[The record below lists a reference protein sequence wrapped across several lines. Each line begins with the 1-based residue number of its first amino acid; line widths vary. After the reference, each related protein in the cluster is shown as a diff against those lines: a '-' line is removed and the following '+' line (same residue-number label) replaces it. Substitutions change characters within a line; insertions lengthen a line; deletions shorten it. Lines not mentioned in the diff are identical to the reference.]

1 MRSVRQ
7 RMLAFP
13 VRLSIRLSVRL
24 MHANYTHTHAKH
36 THQAHTPST
45 HKLNFSVWQSAP
57 VFRAIASPARERVA
71 GRQAGGGS
79 MQSAA
84 TTITI
89 ATSISWQQHT
99 HTHKHTDEWAKAST
113 LSPQAPQ
120 LIPVLFFLGR
130 VVSVHNICCT
140 VCRNQQWIA
149 ASRRWNTLP
158 CLQQHSALHSTDLH
172 IWLASQ
178 YAQAQSRQTS
188 WHPFDVNSSRLLIEG
203 ASELQCDRQVPSWA
217 STDVFAYKW

>member
-7 RMLAFP
+7 RLLAFP

-24 MHANYTHTHAKH
+24 MHANYTHT
-36 THQAHTPST
+36 HTPST

-99 HTHKHTDEWAKAST
+99 HTHTLMCGLRPAPCPQRRHSWSLFCFFGAGCLSSQYLLHSVPQST
-113 LSPQAPQ
+113 VQRCKPTLKYSA
-120 LIPVLFFLGR
+120 LLATAF
-130 VVSVHNICCT
+130 SVALHWFACLTSLT
-140 VCRNQQWIA
+140 VCA
-149 ASRRWNTLP
+149 
-158 CLQQHSALHSTDLH
+158 
-172 IWLASQ
+172 
-178 YAQAQSRQTS
+178 
-188 WHPFDVNSSRLLIEG
+188 G
-203 ASELQCDRQVPSWA
+203 AI
-217 STDVFAYKW
+217 

>member
-7 RMLAFP
+7 RLLAFP

-24 MHANYTHTHAKH
+24 MHANYTHT
-36 THQAHTPST
+36 HTPST

-89 ATSISWQQHT
+89 ATSIS
-99 HTHKHTDEWAKAST
+99 
-113 LSPQAPQ
+113 
-120 LIPVLFFLGR
+120 
-130 VVSVHNICCT
+130 
-140 VCRNQQWIA
+140 
-149 ASRRWNTLP
+149 
-158 CLQQHSALHSTDLH
+158 
-172 IWLASQ
+172 
-178 YAQAQSRQTS
+178 
-188 WHPFDVNSSRLLIEG
+188 
-203 ASELQCDRQVPSWA
+203 
-217 STDVFAYKW
+217 